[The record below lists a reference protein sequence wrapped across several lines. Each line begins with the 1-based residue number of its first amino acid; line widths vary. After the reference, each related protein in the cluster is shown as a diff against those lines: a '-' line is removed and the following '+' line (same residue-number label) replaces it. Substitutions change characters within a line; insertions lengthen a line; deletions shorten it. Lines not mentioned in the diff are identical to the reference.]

1 MSHRACGQRKLDP
14 SFCHS
19 QHSPIKE
26 VFLMWWVCYL
36 TQRASFT
43 AHWWST
49 PALLH
54 EGILNI
60 GCLWMAGSWIF
71 LRRPHALYAIHLLR
85 YFQICLFCVIYQLS
99 AVQLRGCYSNLN
111 FHCLPEE
118 NILRIQPHDFSFRM
132 FTSKTSLTSEYCKE
146 AKCPRMPKLRWSTVV
161 AEFWSGEWDLKVQ
174 DMKRDEN
181 QSGNLRH
188 LKPVCVDGLLL
199 LSIGLFWNGLK
210 HRQISTSFL
219 LDGEI
224 RLCTT
229 RGGQI

>member
-1 MSHRACGQRKLDP
+1 MRFTFWDISESVSFAWYINSLLFRCEAACPISISTACLRK
-14 SFCHS
+14 
-19 QHSPIKE
+19 
-26 VFLMWWVCYL
+26 
-36 TQRASFT
+36 T
-43 AHWWST
+43 
-49 PALLH
+49 
-54 EGILNI
+54 
-60 GCLWMAGSWIF
+60 F
-71 LRRPHALYAIHLLR
+71 LRIK
-85 YFQICLFCVIYQLS
+85 
-99 AVQLRGCYSNLN
+99 
-111 FHCLPEE
+111 
-118 NILRIQPHDFSFRM
+118 PHDFSLRM